1 MFYLRHAYG
10 FGLFDL
16 FISGNRAYML
26 LANFMKGELHRF
38 TAPTAQSAAAQSAVV
53 KGVVNGFQLVEEEK

>member
-38 TAPTAQSAAAQSAVV
+38 TAAASA
-53 KGVVNGFQLVEEEK
+53 VNGF

>member
-16 FISGNRAYML
+16 FISGKRAYML
-26 LANFMKGELHRF
+26 LA
-38 TAPTAQSAAAQSAVV
+38 TS
-53 KGVVNGFQLVEEEK
+53 